1 VSGNGQQ
8 TPLLFA
14 ANHRPHSGHPELHG
28 FELVFRDHMRYTGIA
43 QERTVMARTTELY
56 SLRKKIVN
64 PAILVASVAF
74 INGGVLSAAPIPAL
88 TFNEA
93 GGGFGSN
100 LNQNVG
106 WRFDVLSPTYVTG
119 LGWFD
124 QNHDGLG
131 TSHEVGIW
139 DANGTLLTSA
149 IVPSGTAARLDIQYR
164 VSDINPLLLSVGTGY
179 VVGGL
184 NTEQSGDRLAA
195 NVSFTIDSR
204 LAFSHATFST
214 FTSTLLEPTNN
225 SVAVSGFFGPMF
237 EIDSVPE
244 PSTLVLVGFSGIVL
258 VVMRRIS
265 SKP

>member
-1 VSGNGQQ
+1 
-8 TPLLFA
+8 
-14 ANHRPHSGHPELHG
+14 
-28 FELVFRDHMRYTGIA
+28 
-43 QERTVMARTTELY
+43 MARMTELY
-56 SLRKKIVN
+56 SLRRKSVN
-64 PAILVASVAF
+64 RAILVALIAF
-74 INGGVLSAAPIPAL
+74 INGVALCAAPVPAL
-88 TFNEA
+88 SFNEA

-131 TSHEVGIW
+131 ISHEIGIW
-139 DANGTLLTSA
+139 DAGGTLLAST

-164 VSDINPLLLSVGTGY
+164 VSDINPLLLAVGTGY

-184 NTEQSGDRLAA
+184 NNEQSGDRLAA

-214 FTSTLLEPTNN
+214 FTSALLEPMNN
-225 SVAVSGFFGPMF
+225 SVAFDGFFGPMF

-244 PSTLVLVGFSGIVL
+244 PSTFVLVGFSGIVL
-258 VVMRRIS
+258 VVMRRIN
-265 SKP
+265 SKPGLRFPVLRGELTPNA